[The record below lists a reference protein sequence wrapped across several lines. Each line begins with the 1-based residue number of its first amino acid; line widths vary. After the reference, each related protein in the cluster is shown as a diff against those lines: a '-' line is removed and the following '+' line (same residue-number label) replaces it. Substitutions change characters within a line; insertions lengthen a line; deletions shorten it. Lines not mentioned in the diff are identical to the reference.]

1 MPRSEFS
8 FVFPA
13 FADLLPAMKYLFV
26 VMLIGVGLPQLSDG
40 QTKEAETN
48 RTGTYKA
55 VASGT
60 YRDWHDIDEVTI
72 LQPFDPSSYDQIA
85 VESFD
90 SSGVKLPEADD
101 NTYRAVQSALRAIKP
116 AFIEG
121 LQRKAQRKAGAAR
134 SGKTL
139 IVRARL
145 TKVDPGSQAARYFS
159 GFGAGAVKIAMAG
172 EIIDGASQKTLVRFV
187 QERRSAFGAFGG
199 GYGELFQ
206 RTARQLGGD
215 VGGLISAF

>member
-1 MPRSEFS
+1 MKH
-8 FVFPA
+8 
-13 FADLLPAMKYLFV
+13 LLIVTFIV
-26 VMLIGVGLPQLSDG
+26 VGLGLISDG
-40 QTKEAETN
+40 QTSRGEGSQATTQ
-48 RTGTYKA
+48 R
-55 VASGT
+55 VAGLGT
-60 YRDWHDIDEVTI
+60 YRDWNDIDEVTI
-72 LQPFDPSSYDQIA
+72 LQPFDASAYSQIA

-90 SSGVKLPEADD
+90 SSGVKLPETND

-121 LQRKAQRKAGAAR
+121 LERKAQRKAGAAQSSR
-134 SGKTL
+134 TL

-145 TKVDPGSQAARYFS
+145 TKVDPGSQAARYFG

-215 VGGLISAF
+215 VAGLISAF